1 MKSTGRHHKPVN
13 NELAQWLG
21 EHIEQWKPHLPVI
34 GVVAAVVLVVAIG
47 YLVFS
52 RDDTSSA
59 ASWQAYYAAYGEP
72 AAAQKDALKRVA
84 EAKKETAAGRWAL
97 LAIADSELQQATQE
111 LVQDPKA
118 AKTKLKNAEA
128 MLKEAETGTGDKLLL
143 LRVRSSLAKASES
156 ANKLEEAR
164 KYYEMVAKGDPD
176 GTLGKSAL
184 KALKRLG
191 KGSDVPE
198 MLAWLESQEFE
209 GRPKST
215 ANMFDFDRDP
225 KPLPERP
232 DLSIPGEMKL
242 NGPSP
247 LGPSPLDGLDL
258 KGLPGLDK
266 PLTETPKTETPKTET
281 PAEEPKTK
289 SPSIPKAVKPA
300 LPTPVKPAEKA
311 SEEKPVGE
319 KKAED
324 DKPPPAGVKLPD
336 DKKPVEKEPKGGENK
351 DSEGKPEEK
360 KPK

>member
-1 MKSTGRHHKPVN
+1 V
-13 NELAQWLG
+13 
-21 EHIEQWKPHLPVI
+21 
-34 GVVAAVVLVVAIG
+34 
-47 YLVFS
+47 
-52 RDDTSSA
+52 
-59 ASWQAYYAAYGEP
+59 
-72 AAAQKDALKRVA
+72 
-84 EAKKETAAGRWAL
+84 
-97 LAIADSELQQATQE
+97 
-111 LVQDPKA
+111 
-118 AKTKLKNAEA
+118 
-128 MLKEAETGTGDKLLL
+128 
-143 LRVRSSLAKASES
+143 SES

-164 KYYEMVAKGDPD
+164 KYYEMVAKDDPD

-198 MLAWLESQEFE
+198 MLAWLETQELE

-247 LGPSPLDGLDL
+247 LGPSPLDSLDL

-266 PLTETPKTETPKTET
+266 PATETPKTETPKTET
-281 PAEEPKTK
+281 PDEEPKAK

-300 LPTPVKPAEKA
+300 EKAGDEKPAA
-311 SEEKPVGE
+311 E

-336 DKKPVEKEPKGGENK
+336 DKQPVEQETKEKELKG
-351 DSEGKPEEK
+351 SKPEEK
-360 KPK
+360 IPE